1 MESKDKGLFASVE
14 GAGDQGK
21 EEMQGCLHNPAPD
34 TMYNAGT
41 QVAALS
47 REDQL
52 LQTVLA
58 SGNVEVLERFIALR
72 NGELDRQ
79 SRLAFEEAFAK
90 MRAALPTIRKSKE
103 VKLTSGK
110 HMYNYAPLE
119 EIQKTCDPILQAH
132 GFSYS
137 WREEAI
143 PEGKRVWFDLFAF
156 GHTKS
161 NCFDAPL
168 LGAKQSREGGEITNA
183 VQGARMT
190 SSYAKRNS
198 MVDGL
203 GLIIEDEDDDA
214 NTLPID
220 AELKATLDKI
230 EKAETLDKLLD
241 FNKIALEKYAN
252 NQNARTF
259 ILGTYAQA
267 RKRLTGAPQ

>member
-1 MESKDKGLFASVE
+1 MSGELFASVE
-14 GAGDQGK
+14 GAGEPGK
-21 EEMQGCLHNPAPD
+21 EI
-34 TMYNAGT
+34 
-41 QVAALS
+41 AALS

-90 MRAALPTIRKSKE
+90 MRAELPTIKKTKE
-103 VKLTSGK
+103 VKRGGGQ

-119 EIQKTCDPILQAH
+119 EIQKVCDPILQAH

-143 PEGKRVWFDLFAF
+143 PEGKRVWFDLFGF

-168 LGAKQSREGGEITNA
+168 LGAKQSNSGGEIVNA
-183 VQGARMT
+183 VQAARMT

-203 GLIIEDEDDDA
+203 GLIIEDEDDGANLDLRDEELVKTVLTLEMAVDIKGLMDA
-214 NTLPID
+214 N
-220 AELKATLDKI
+220 
-230 EKAETLDKLLD
+230 EKALAKYKDKP
-241 FNKIALEKYAN
+241 AT
-252 NQNARTF
+252 RTY
-259 ILGTYAQA
+259 ILGVYAIQ
-267 RKRLTGAPQ
+267 RKRLTGGPQ

>member
-1 MESKDKGLFASVE
+1 MPGDLFKSVE
-14 GAGDQGK
+14 GADEPTK
-21 EEMQGCLHNPAPD
+21 EL
-34 TMYNAGT
+34 
-41 QVAALS
+41 VALS

-72 NGELDRQ
+72 NAEQDRQ
-79 SRLAFEEAFAK
+79 ARLAFESAFAK
-90 MRAALPTIRKSKE
+90 MRAELPTIKKSKE
-103 VKLTSGK
+103 VKRSGGQ

-119 EIQKTCDPILQAH
+119 EIQKTCDPILQSH

-143 PEGKRVWFDLFAF
+143 PEGKRVWFDLFGY

-168 LGAKQSREGGEITNA
+168 LGAKQSREGSEITNA

-203 GLIIEDEDDDA
+203 GLIIEDEDNDA
-214 NTLPID
+214 STLELD
-220 AELKATLDKI
+220 ADLRTTLDKL
-230 EKAETLDKLLD
+230 EGAETIEKLLD

-252 NQNARTF
+252 NANAKTF
-259 ILGTYAQA
+259 VLGTYAQA
-267 RKRLTGAPQ
+267 RKRLVGGPQ

>member
-1 MESKDKGLFASVE
+1 MGGDSLFASVE
-14 GAGDQGK
+14 GAGEPGK
-21 EEMQGCLHNPAPD
+21 DVM
-34 TMYNAGT
+34 T
-41 QVAALS
+41 LS

-58 SGNVEVLERFIALR
+58 SGIVEVLERFIALR

-90 MRAALPTIRKSKE
+90 MRAELPAIKKTKE
-103 VKLTSGK
+103 VKTYGGK
-110 HMYNYAPLE
+110 HMYDYAPLD
-119 EIQKTCDPILQAH
+119 EIQRTCDPILQRH

-143 PEGKRVWFDLFAF
+143 EGGKRIHFDLFGY

-161 NCFDAPL
+161 NFFDAPML
-168 LGAKQSREGGEITNA
+168 AAQMSSEGKEVTNA
-183 VQGARMT
+183 VQAARKT

-203 GLIIEDEDDDA
+203 GLIIEDEDTDGG
-214 NTLPID
+214 NTFEID
-220 AELKATLDKI
+220 AELRDTL
-230 EKAETLDKLLD
+230 EKLERAETIDKLLD
-241 FNKIALEKYAN
+241 FNKIALEKYASN
-252 NQNARTF
+252 PNAKTF

-267 RKRLTGAPQ
+267 RKRLTGGPQ